1 MQCDLSW
8 ALGGIRLRQLLL
20 EWVLDTD
27 GERVRHG
34 SNLGQYPHRATRD
47 QKVGARS
54 PAAYVNAVID
64 ALAHLGVRNLEMPV
78 TSGRV
83 WEALEKKD

>member
-27 GERVRHG
+27 GEHVYLLGSEPSFRRRLSLRV
-34 SNLGQYPHRATRD
+34 
-47 QKVGARS
+47 
-54 PAAYVNAVID
+54 AVRPRWINND
-64 ALAHLGVRNLEMPV
+64 
-78 TSGRV
+78 
-83 WEALEKKD
+83 EAQM